1 MTERIRYKFLKPT
14 TWPQWLDRM
23 VADCNLFNDWFAI
36 TRNRYVG
43 RGQYEVEKLYNLVAE
58 LNKAKSYY
66 PLELEVIDNSVWVTV
81 APTPEIT
88 LAILT
93 EQ

>member
-1 MTERIRYKFLKPT
+1 MTDTIRYKFLKPT
-14 TWPQWLDRM
+14 SWPHWFHQMVSNSGLLDDWLNAYGLKSVDRSK
-23 VADCNLFNDWFAI
+23 
-36 TRNRYVG
+36 VG
-43 RGQYEVEKLYNLVAE
+43 QKKIFDRVAE
-58 LNKAKSYY
+58 FNKTKSYY

-81 APTPEIT
+81 ASTPEIT